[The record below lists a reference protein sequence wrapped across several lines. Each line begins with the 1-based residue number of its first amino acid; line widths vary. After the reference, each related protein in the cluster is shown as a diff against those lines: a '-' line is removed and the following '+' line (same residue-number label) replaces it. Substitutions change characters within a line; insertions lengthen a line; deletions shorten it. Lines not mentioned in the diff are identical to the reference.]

1 MADMIPEPGNRIN
14 ELIYGAEAGFHPV
27 TKMAIQRGS
36 GALSIPEQ
44 ARGHLRVI
52 AHHHGVDVAMK
63 VRADLEAFEAAGG
76 GPVEMPAPYVNSEFA
91 RRRGENK

>member
-1 MADMIPEPGNRIN
+1 MILEPGNRIN
-14 ELIYGAEAGFHPV
+14 ALVYGEDASYHPV

-52 AHHHGVDVAMK
+52 AHHHGIDVAREMAHK
-63 VRADLEAFEAAGG
+63 LDEFERNGG
-76 GPVEMPAPYVNSEFA
+76 VIEMPVPRVP
-91 RRRGENK
+91 RGFERVLMKG